1 MNRIMQGKAYKF
13 GDDINTDYIIAGK
26 YTKTLDF
33 GALAEHV
40 FEDIA
45 PDFSKSVAPGDFV
58 VAGRN
63 FGCGSSREQAPI
75 AIKHAGVGAILAK
88 SYSRIFFRNA
98 INRGIPAF
106 LCDTDAIEHGDKLIL
121 DLGKNSVE
129 LPEKGRSIPLFPL
142 SPVMLDILAEGG
154 LVEYLKKNGTYILP
168 PNSKDKGA

>member
-1 MNRIMQGKAYKF
+1 MQRIMKGKAYKF

-40 FEDIA
+40 FEDVA
-45 PDFSKSVAPGDFV
+45 PDFSKIVEPGDFV

-75 AIKHAGVGAILAK
+75 AIKYAGVGAILAK

-106 LCDTDAIEHGDKLIL
+106 LCDTDAIDHGDGLIV
-121 DLGKNSVE
+121 DLEKNSVE
-129 LPEKGRSIPLFPL
+129 LPEKGRSVVLFPL

-154 LVEYLKKNGTYILP
+154 LVEI
-168 PNSKDKGA
+168 